1 VPIGWLLVFCCG
13 FHPNDL
19 TPPVAGSG
27 KLTAVPGGVS
37 GMAHSFGDFK
47 VCRLTEGEV
56 VIRAFVV
63 FPGGSFSR
71 GTGQGVS
78 ATPPEN
84 RGGEPKNQYPLFT
97 LRMNPG

>member
-1 VPIGWLLVFCCG
+1 LKIKNNALKTGADRLVARICPC

-47 VCRLTEGEV
+47 LCRLTEW
-56 VIRAFVV
+56 RW
-63 FPGGSFSR
+63 
-71 GTGQGVS
+71 
-78 ATPPEN
+78 
-84 RGGEPKNQYPLFT
+84 
-97 LRMNPG
+97 